1 MADQPFSVYYAL
13 DGPDLDGL
21 VGSAGTALTFLNNQG
36 MAVVQMKLQTEQT
49 LFTNQPTLEAH

>member
-21 VGSAGTALTFLNNQG
+21 VGSAGTALTFLNNQEWRSF
-36 MAVVQMKLQTEQT
+36 K
-49 LFTNQPTLEAH
+49 